1 MVKYFIDGGGF
12 MYPILIILLFGI
24 AIIIAKFISLTLA
37 SINTKKFMK
46 TVHESLRSGGVDAAT
61 ETCAS
66 TKGPVASIIHA
77 GLLRYNRGIENVEK
91 AMMNAASIEMAFLER
106 GLTWIGTCTS
116 LAPMFGF
123 MGTVWGMIG
132 AFDEI
137 AKANDI
143 SPAIV
148 AGGIKVALLTTVFGL
163 MAAVVTQFFHNYFQ
177 AKIDKFIIDMEEASV
192 EMVDTLIE
200 MENR

>member
-1 MVKYFIDGGGF
+1 MVKYFIEGGGF
-12 MYPILIILLFGI
+12 MYPILIILLLGI

-37 SINTKKFMK
+37 TINTKKFMK
-46 TVHESLRSGGVDAAT
+46 SVTDALHSGGVDAAT
-61 ETCAS
+61 EKCAS
-66 TKGPVASIIHA
+66 TKGPVATIIHA

-91 AMMNAASIEMAFLER
+91 AMMNAATIEMAFLER
-106 GLTWIGTCTS
+106 GLTWIGTATS

-123 MGTVWGMIG
+123 MGTVWGMIS

-163 MAAVVTQFFHNYFQ
+163 MAAVITQFFHNYFQ
-177 AKIDKFIIDMEEASV
+177 AKIDKLIIDMEEASV

-200 MENR
+200 MENK

>member
-1 MVKYFIDGGGF
+1 MVKYFIEGGGF
-12 MYPILIILLFGI
+12 MYPILIILLLGI
-24 AIIIAKFISLTLA
+24 AIIIAKFVSLTLA

-46 TVHESLRSGGVDAAT
+46 QVTDSLHTGGVDAAT
-61 ETCAS
+61 EICAS

-91 AMMNAASIEMAFLER
+91 AMMNAATIEMAFLER
-106 GLTWIGTCTS
+106 GLTWIGTATS

-123 MGTVWGMIG
+123 MGTVWGMIS

-177 AKIDKFIIDMEEASV
+177 AKIDKLIIDMEEASV
-192 EMVDTLIE
+192 DMVDTLIE
-200 MENR
+200 MENK

>member
-1 MVKYFIDGGGF
+1 MVKYFIEGGGF
-12 MYPILIILLFGI
+12 MYPILIILLLGI

-37 SINTKKFMK
+37 TINTKKFMK
-46 TVHESLRSGGVDAAT
+46 SVKDALHSGGVDAAT
-61 ETCAS
+61 EKCAA
-66 TKGPVASIIHA
+66 TKGPVATIIHA

-91 AMMNAASIEMAFLER
+91 AMMNAATIEMAFLER
-106 GLTWIGTCTS
+106 GLTWIGTATS

-123 MGTVWGMIG
+123 MGTVWGMIS

-177 AKIDKFIIDMEEASV
+177 AKIDKLIIDMEESSV

-200 MENR
+200 MENK